1 MHTEPTNI
9 FQSAYR
15 TDYDPIRISYHGNV
29 HYNSLVDPYKATI
42 GVGLG
47 LPGYQPGVSDK
58 ISLTDRDCT
67 NLEDY
72 YANFFCD
79 ALNFAFAGLT
89 MYHPVKLCACFA
101 AMSD

>member
-1 MHTEPTNI
+1 MADHYISFLHTEPTNI

-47 LPGYQPGVSDK
+47 LPGYQPGVSEQI
-58 ISLTDRDCT
+58 ISTDPDRT
-67 NLEDY
+67 NLEHFSASRFLQPDL
-72 YANFFCD
+72 AS
-79 ALNFAFAGLT
+79 
-89 MYHPVKLCACFA
+89 H
-101 AMSD
+101 